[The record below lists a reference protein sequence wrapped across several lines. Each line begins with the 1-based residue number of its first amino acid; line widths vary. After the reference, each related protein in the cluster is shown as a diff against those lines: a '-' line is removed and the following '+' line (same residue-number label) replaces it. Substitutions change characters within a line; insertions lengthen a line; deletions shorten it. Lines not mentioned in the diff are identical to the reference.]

1 MKRSI
6 LSSAVAVALAL
17 AAPVAFADAAA
28 KDQKAPDFGP
38 NTESTRPADNTRV
51 NTRDKSGATKVP
63 TDQSNAK
70 FDLELAAAVRKAI
83 VEDKSLSTLAHNVK
97 VVTQGGTVT
106 LRGPVQTADE
116 KNRIGQ
122 VAQRTA
128 GVTRVENQLDIK
140 QR

>member
-17 AAPVAFADAAA
+17 AAPVAFAGTAATDR
-28 KDQKAPDFGP
+28 KPESAPVNEP
-38 NTESTRPADNTRV
+38 ARPADNTGV
-51 NTRDKSGATKVP
+51 NVRDKSGATTLP
-63 TDQSNAK
+63 TDQSGAS

-83 VEDKSLSTLAHNVK
+83 VEDESLSTLAHNVK
-97 VVTQGGTVT
+97 VVTQGGSVT

-116 KNRIGQ
+116 KSRIGQ
-122 VAQRTA
+122 LAQGTA